1 MKKYLVFI
9 SIGFELIGAV
19 LVALYVAE
27 HLEKKFPSKGL
38 LTLGLMFV
46 VLAGWFVHITYLLKK
61 INKKDNNG
69 S

>member
-1 MKKYLVFI
+1 MKKYLVFV

-19 LVALYVAE
+19 LVALYLSE
-27 HLEKKFPSKGL
+27 YLEKKYPTKGL
-38 LTLGLMFV
+38 LTMGLIFL

-61 INKKDNNG
+61 LNKKDGNG